1 MNYPGRKKPI
11 PRPAHHVATSQSDPT
26 EWLSKNITDEEIW
39 GWYLGSLEKEQT
51 APDNKQQEQATD
63 L

>member
-1 MNYPGRKKPI
+1 MTYPGRKKPI
-11 PRPAHHVATSQSDPT
+11 PRTTQQVPASHSDPT
-26 EWLSKNITDEEIW
+26 EWLSKNITDQEIW

-51 APDNKQQEQATD
+51 TLDDKQPEHRSD